1 MSHRTPV
8 LARLRTF
15 ARRPFSLFRMLAVLC
30 CATLAATACTQTIQ
44 HLPGATSLTGIAT
57 LTVTLQPTGTVTE
70 VRVLTQGIPN
80 KDFTDAGGGT
90 CMPGS
95 ASTCTVNVKFTP
107 TAPGRRP
114 GAVVLVGS
122 GNQVLAQQLIDGVGT
137 GPLAVIQ
144 PGHVEIV
151 AGNGLQPEYVNG
163 EDGQPATRAHVYL
176 PRGVIATP
184 AGDFYIADTL
194 NQRIRH
200 VDTSGKISTIA
211 GLGYASSEN
220 DGGLAK
226 AAGVNLPAQLAL
238 DGAGNL
244 YFADTANNAIRRID
258 AVSGIITTVA
268 GSLVSSGYAGDNGPA
283 TSALLIS
290 PYGIAFDKD
299 GNLYIADTGNNVVRK
314 VDTGGTITTVA
325 GTGIGGHANDGH
337 VATTAEMYQ
346 PFGLA
351 FGPDG
356 LLYIADKLNMAVRR
370 LNADGTL
377 TTVAG
382 SLANPGYTGDGGVSA
397 AATLNLP
404 TSVALDALGNIYIAD
419 SQNNRIR
426 RANASSGKMETIAN
440 IGTNWVTNPD
450 GLLLNAD
457 TVTLST
463 PYAIALDAQ
472 NNLYITDDFFKRV
485 LLIHGNQATLQFP
498 DMKVGKKAAVPQVL
512 HVENDGT
519 DPFTPSNFL
528 YNQSALYAATT
539 TCSTSSAIAAGSSC
553 ALAVQFA
560 PTAVSINNSDGT
572 TTDPVG
578 TLTMQSPAANT
589 PDVISMTG
597 KVLSVEPT
605 QVALSAVSNPSGLGD
620 TVTFTAIV
628 SETQATG
635 VPTGTVTFYDGTNAL
650 SGDITLTS
658 NGIATFSTTALTLGQ
673 HTINASYSGDNNN
686 AASNA
691 TLTQTV
697 LQTTSVMVGS
707 SLNPAA
713 VTQNVTFTATVT
725 ATSPVTS
732 GTVTF
737 YDGSAVLGTGELG
750 PNSTAS
756 VSIST
761 LTGGTH
767 SISAKF
773 AGDTANKGST
783 SSALTQTITKAA
795 ATVVLV
801 PTPSTITVGESMS
814 LTASVASPNGPA
826 PTGTVIFKN
835 GSTTLGSGNVDASG
849 NVTVTTT
856 SLPTGTDSLTATYSG
871 DNYTTG
877 NNGTAVVLVNR
888 LSTVTTLSSDG
899 TPSNAGSAVKLTANV
914 SMSGGQT
921 AVGVISGTV
930 TFYDGANTLGTT
942 TISNGVATLTTTALI
957 VGSHTLTAKFNGNTN
972 YDVSTSAAFTQV
984 VQTSNATV
992 TLDLS
997 AANVLAGK
1005 SVTLTATVTTNGVV
1019 KATGAIVFMD
1029 GATTLNTVQLNGQAT
1044 ASLSLTTL
1052 SAGSHNITATY
1063 QGDSNYAGNTSPV
1076 SALTITLGTPSLTL
1090 TSSTAHTSYSTPVT
1104 FNVALT
1110 SNGVL
1115 PTNPTVTLLDN
1126 GTALTTATLNASG
1139 TATYT
1144 NATLAV
1150 GTHSIT
1156 AQFAG
1161 NVNNSAAQSAA
1172 VNITIDAAK
1181 TNTILTSSN
1190 AAAGFGDSVTLGAAV
1205 TSDVASLGGQ
1215 VSFMDGTNVIGTAA
1229 LSANGIATYTTTT
1242 LGVGSHSIVAV
1253 YAGDTTHA
1261 SSTSAALTQTVSVQT
1276 RASLTSSA
1284 NPAIGG
1290 ASLTLTAG
1298 VSAATT
1304 VTGLTAHPTG
1314 NVIFLDGATTL
1325 GTAALNANGTATV
1338 TLSNLAVGTHAITV
1352 AYAGDGNFLAST
1364 STALSQVIRSA
1375 TTQVTLTTSG
1385 SPSHYGNAV
1394 TLTAAVR
1401 GESVTPT
1408 GTVTFSDANGSLG
1421 QATLKNG
1428 TGTLTLTTLT
1438 PGIHTITVA
1447 YAGDSNNSASV
1458 SGAVTQQVTQ
1468 TSQVML
1474 TSSINPALTLDTPVL
1489 TATVKATTA
1498 PVPTGTVR
1506 FFEGTTLLGTGTLNA
1521 NGIASITAAAFPAGT
1536 HVLTAQYGGDTAAD
1550 ASTSTALT
1558 VVVTLRPTTTSLTST
1573 APSSANNNVVSLVSV
1588 VKGDGSIAPTGI
1600 VTFSNGSSTL
1610 GTARID
1616 ASGVATMSISA
1627 TVLSNMVLTAR
1638 YSGDANYAASG
1649 SAEVQLPGTSA
1660 NNFTL
1665 AVNPT
1670 ALSVTSKKFVEAY
1683 LTIQSM
1689 GGYSDTLSL
1698 GCLGLP
1704 YAATCTFEK
1713 QTVGLPADGLVK
1725 VKVVVDTGSPLTSGG
1740 ATASNTHPISK
1751 GPLLAMLPAGAL
1763 FLWLLRGRRRV
1774 PALMLLLLLCTLIPV
1789 TGCGTLNQ
1797 SSTPA
1802 GSYTFQVSA
1811 SSPSGVTLSIPVK
1824 LTVTQ

>member
-8 LARLRTF
+8 MARRRVIARLHL
-15 ARRPFSLFRMLAVLC
+15 PLFRMLAALLC
-30 CATLAATACTQTIQ
+30 ITYVIAVSGQTIQ
-44 HLPGATSLTGIAT
+44 HIPGTTALSGTAT
-57 LTVTLQPTGTVTE
+57 LSVSLQPAGTVTA
-70 VRVLTQGIPN
+70 VRVLTQGVAN

-90 CMPGS
+90 CAAGIS
-95 ASTCTVNVKFTP
+95 STCTVNVAFTP
-107 TAPGRRP
+107 TAPGRRS

-122 GNQVLAQQLIDGVGT
+122 SNQVLAQQLIDGTGT

-144 PGHVEIV
+144 PGRVELV
-151 AGNGLQPEYVNG
+151 AGNGVQPEYVTG
-163 EDGQPATRAHVYL
+163 EDGKAAISAHVYL
-176 PRGVIATP
+176 PRGVVGTP
-184 AGDFYIADTL
+184 AGDFYVADTL

-200 VDTSGKISTIA
+200 VDTHGIITTIA
-211 GLGYASSEN
+211 GLGYQSSEN

-226 AAGVNLPAQLAL
+226 TAGVNMPAQLAL

-244 YFADTANNAIRRID
+244 YFADTGNNAVRRID
-258 AVSGIITTVA
+258 ATSGIVTTVA

-283 TSALLIS
+283 TSALLQS

-314 VDTGGTITTVA
+314 VDTNGTITTVA
-325 GTGIGGHANDGH
+325 GTGTGGHVNDGH
-337 VATTAEMYQ
+337 AATTAEMYQ

-382 SLANPGYTGDGGVSA
+382 SLANPGFSGDGSA
-397 AATLNLP
+397 STIAQLNLP
-404 TSVALDALGNIYIAD
+404 TSVAVDTAGNIYIAD

-426 RANASSGKMETIAN
+426 RANVSTGKMETLVNIASYPA
-440 IGTNWVTNPD
+440 TNPT
-450 GLLLNAD
+450 GQLLNAD
-457 TVTLST
+457 SVSLST
-463 PYAIALDAQ
+463 PYAIALDGQ

-485 LLIHGNQATLQFP
+485 LLIHSNQAKLWFP
-498 DMKVGKKAAVPQVL
+498 DMKVGKKAATPQIL
-512 HVENDGT
+512 RVENDGT
-519 DPFTPSNFL
+519 DAFTPSNFL
-528 YNQSALYAATT
+528 YDQSALYAATT
-539 TCSTSSAIAAGSSC
+539 TCSTTATVAVGSSC

-560 PTAVSINNSDGT
+560 PTTVSVTNSDGT

-578 TLTMQSPAANT
+578 TLSMLSPAANS

-597 KVLSVEPT
+597 TVLSVEPT

-620 TVTFTAIV
+620 KVTFTAIV
-628 SETQATG
+628 SETQGTG
-635 VPTGTVTFYDGTNAL
+635 VPTGTVTFYDGSTAI
-650 SGDITLTS
+650 SGDVTMTT

-673 HTINASYSGDNNN
+673 HTINATYSGDNNN
-686 AASNA
+686 AASTA

-697 LQTTSVMVGS
+697 LQTTSVLVSS

-713 VTQNVTFTATVT
+713 VTQNVTFTATVS

-737 YDGSAVLGTGELG
+737 YDGSSVLGTAEVGA
-750 PNSTAS
+750 NSKATLT
-756 VSIST
+756 IST
-761 LTGGTH
+761 LTGGAHT
-767 SISAKF
+767 IIAKF
-773 AGDTANKGST
+773 AGDTSNQGST
-783 SSALTQTITKAA
+783 SATFAQTVTKAA
-795 ATVVLV
+795 STLVLV
-801 PTPSTITVGESMS
+801 PTPSAITVGESVSMK
-814 LTASVASPNGPA
+814 ASVSSPSGPA
-826 PTGTVIFKN
+826 PTGTVTFKN
-835 GSTTLGSGNVDASG
+835 GATTLGSGSVDANG
-849 NVTVTTT
+849 TVTVTTT
-856 SLPTGTDSLTATYSG
+856 TLPAGTDSLTATYSG
-871 DNYTTG
+871 DGYTTG
-877 NNGTAVVLVNR
+877 SSGNAVVLVNR
-888 LSTVTTLSSDG
+888 LLTATTLSSDG

-914 SMSGGQT
+914 SMGGGQT
-921 AVGVISGTV
+921 AVGTISGTV
-930 TFYDGANTLGTT
+930 TFYDGANTLGSAS
-942 TISNGVATLTTTALI
+942 ISNGVATLSTTALT
-957 VGSHTLTAKFNGNTN
+957 VGSHSLTARFSGNTN
-972 YDVSTSAAFTQV
+972 YDVSTSASFTQV

-992 TLDLS
+992 TLGLS
-997 AANVLAGK
+997 ALNVLAGK
-1005 SVTLTATVTTNGVV
+1005 PVTLTATVTTNGVV

-1029 GATTLNTVQLNGQAT
+1029 GATTLNTVQLNAQAT
-1044 ASLSLTTL
+1044 ATISLATL
-1052 SAGSHNITATY
+1052 LAGSHSITATY
-1063 QGDSNYAGNTSPV
+1063 QGDSNYAGTTSSP
-1076 SALTITLGTPSLTL
+1076 SALTITLGTPTLTV
-1090 TSSTAHTSYSTPVT
+1090 TSSTAHTTYSTPVT
-1104 FNVALT
+1104 LNMALS

-1115 PTNPTVTLLDN
+1115 PSNPAVTLLDN
-1126 GTALTTATLNASG
+1126 GTPLTTATMNAAG
-1139 TATYT
+1139 TASYT

-1150 GTHSIT
+1150 GTHSMT

-1161 NVNNSAAQSAA
+1161 NLNNSAAQSAA
-1172 VNITIDAAK
+1172 VTIVIDAAK
-1181 TNTILTSSN
+1181 TATVLTSSN
-1190 AAAGFGDSVTLGAAV
+1190 IAAGFGDSVTLRAAV

-1215 VSFMDGTNVIGTAA
+1215 VSFLDGANVVGTAA
-1229 LSANGIATYTTTT
+1229 LSANGIATFTTTT
-1242 LGVGSHSIVAV
+1242 LGVGSHSLVAV

-1261 SSTSAALTQTVSVQT
+1261 SSASAAVAQTVSVQT
-1276 RASLTSSA
+1276 RASVISND

-1298 VSAATT
+1298 VSASTT
-1304 VTGLTAHPTG
+1304 VTGLTVHPTG
-1314 NVIFLDGATTL
+1314 RVTFLDGATTL
-1325 GTAALNANGTATV
+1325 GTGTLSADGTATL
-1338 TLSNLAVGTHAITV
+1338 TLSNLAVGTHSITV

-1364 STALSQVIRSA
+1364 SAALSQTIRSA
-1375 TTQVTLTTSG
+1375 TTQIALTTSG

-1408 GTVTFSDANGSLG
+1408 GNVTFQDATGTLG

-1428 TGTLTLTTLT
+1428 TATLTVSTLS
-1438 PGIHTITVA
+1438 PGIHAITAA
-1447 YAGDSNNSASV
+1447 YAGDANNSASV
-1458 SGAVTQQVTQ
+1458 SGTVTQQVTQ

-1474 TSSINPALTLDTPVL
+1474 TSSINPALSLDTPML

-1498 PVPTGTVR
+1498 PVPTGSVR
-1506 FFEGTTLLGTGTLNA
+1506 FLEGNTLLGTGTLNA
-1521 NGIASITAAAFPAGT
+1521 SGVATITAPAFPVGT

-1558 VVVTLRPTTTSLTST
+1558 LAVNLRATTTSLTST

-1588 VKGDGSIAPTGI
+1588 VKGDGPVAPTGI
-1600 VTFSNGSSTL
+1600 VTFSNGNSTI
-1610 GTARID
+1610 GTSRID

-1627 TVLSNMVLTAR
+1627 ATLSNMILTAS
-1638 YSGDANYAASG
+1638 YSGDTNYAASG
-1649 SAEVQLPGTSA
+1649 SAEVQLPGTTA

-1665 AVNPT
+1665 TVNPT
-1670 ALSVTSKKFVEAY
+1670 ALSVTSKKYVVAE

-1713 QTVGLPADGLVK
+1713 QTVGLAADGLVK
-1725 VKVVVDTGSPLTSGG
+1725 VKVTVDTGSPLTSGG
-1740 ATASNTHPISK
+1740 ATASNTQPMGK

-1763 FLWLLRGRRRV
+1763 FVWLLRGRRRV
-1774 PALMLLLLLCTLIPV
+1774 PALMMLLLLCTLIPV

-1811 SSPSGVTLSIPVK
+1811 SSPSGVTLSVPVK